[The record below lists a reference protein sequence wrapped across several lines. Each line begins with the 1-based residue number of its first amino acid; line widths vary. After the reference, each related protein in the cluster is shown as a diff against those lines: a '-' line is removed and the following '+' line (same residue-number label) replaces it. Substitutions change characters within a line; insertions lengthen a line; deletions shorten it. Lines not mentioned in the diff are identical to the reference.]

1 MKPYRRMFIVT
12 LAALLGMT
20 CLTACKNAEISFE
33 GTLSAETFE
42 TQNAAVEAFLEEEID
57 GRYTHAE
64 LVEYQK
70 EADLTA
76 DEIGALPLGGETVV
90 RAERGTVSYR
100 VNTEAATALTDKTDD
115 IKTHPLYL
123 LEADG
128 KFRYFVPPTEIGQ
141 PITKSYFQS
150 LFDPEKYANCTLARK
165 ETYTG
170 SSLEG
175 QWGGTD
181 TSIIKVAGNVGW
193 SKNETNGN
201 ETNSIDES
209 YLVIRNGK
217 FYGCDRAKLGVRWVI
232 EEEGWLAAFANGS
245 PLTMGYAP
253 VVALLQDFAG
263 DFSLLERTEYGL
275 RVNQEK
281 WVSLGGGLQES
292 QKIKEFQFDYIVRNG
307 RIEEITRIGI
317 VEETDGS
324 AVVDRRAELHVTI
337 KDFGTTKVSLPADLK
352 AELEKL

>member
-150 LFDPEKYANCTLARK
+150 LFDPEKYANCTLEMNCYMSREQSEPLDAYAIKAAGDVAWFKIERDGYAQNG
-165 ETYTG
+165 YT
-170 SSLEG
+170 
-175 QWGGTD
+175 
-181 TSIIKVAGNVGW
+181 
-193 SKNETNGN
+193 
-201 ETNSIDES
+201 
-209 YLVIRNGK
+209 VIRNGK
-217 FYGCDRAKLGVRWVI
+217 HYDCVANPNGSWEIQESWGNEAIDLSGLETDPLLILGGYTVSVFLFRWV
-232 EEEGWLAAFANGS
+232 
-245 PLTMGYAP
+245 Y
-253 VVALLQDFAG
+253 G
-263 DFSLLERTEYGL
+263 DFSFLERTEYGL

-281 WVSLGGGLQES
+281 WVSRAEFQES
-292 QKIKEFQFDYIVRNG
+292 QKIKEFQFDYIVQNG
-307 RIEEITRIGI
+307 RIEEMTTIIKL
-317 VEETDGS
+317 EETDGS
-324 AVVDRRAELHVTI
+324 ATVERVPEFHCTL
-337 KDFGTTKVSLPADLK
+337 KDFGTTEVSLPADLK